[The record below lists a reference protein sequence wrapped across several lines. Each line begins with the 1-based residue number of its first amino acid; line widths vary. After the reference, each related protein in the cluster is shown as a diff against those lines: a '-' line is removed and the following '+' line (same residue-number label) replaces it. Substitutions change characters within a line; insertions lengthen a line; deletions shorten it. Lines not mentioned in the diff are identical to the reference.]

1 MSDDSEEE
9 DDDKRMEAK
18 TPRVSSLSNL
28 EDGSTK
34 EIVLPQLIGEVI
46 SNMPILMN
54 GLLKHP
60 DVDNRRFSN
69 GDERKPFGLVRLQA
83 VELFTHMV
91 YVRVRGT

>member
-1 MSDDSEEE
+1 
-9 DDDKRMEAK
+9 
-18 TPRVSSLSNL
+18 
-28 EDGSTK
+28 
-34 EIVLPQLIGEVI
+34 
-46 SNMPILMN
+46 MN